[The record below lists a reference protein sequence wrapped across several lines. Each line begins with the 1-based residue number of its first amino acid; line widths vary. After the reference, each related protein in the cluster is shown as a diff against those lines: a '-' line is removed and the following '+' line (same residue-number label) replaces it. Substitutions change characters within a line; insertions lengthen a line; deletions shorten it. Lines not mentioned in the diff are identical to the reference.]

1 MIKRKSSLG
10 SAALVAGIAYLIMMA
25 SPLTEFLVYNKLVIS
40 QEAAQTVQNILTH
53 QALFNIGIFGYL
65 VNFMGDILSAWAL
78 YILLKP
84 VNANLSLLAAWVKL
98 VYAVISLVSV
108 LNLLNVVELLQRP
121 DYLKV
126 FGPEQLRAQA
136 MLSLK
141 SFRNGW
147 SFAFIFFG
155 IHLLLVGYLAFRS
168 GYIPRVIGIFIA
180 IAGFGWLVDNVQPYL
195 YPRYEV
201 NIGMF
206 TGLGELIFMFWLLI
220 KGTRI
225 KDIPGIV

>member
-1 MIKRKSSLG
+1 M
-10 SAALVAGIAYLIMMA
+10 AGIAYLIMIA
-25 SPLTEFLVYNKLVIS
+25 SPLTEALVYNKLVDS
-40 QEAAQTVQNILTH
+40 RDVAQTARNILTH

-65 VNFMGDILSAWAL
+65 INFMGDILSAWAL

-84 VNANLSLLAAWVKL
+84 VNANLSLLTAWVKL
-98 VYAVISLVSV
+98 VYAVISLVAV
-108 LNLLNVVELLQRP
+108 LNLLNVVDLLQRP
-121 DYLKV
+121 DYLQV
-126 FGPEQLRAQA
+126 FEPEQLRAQA

-141 SFRNGW
+141 AFRNGW

-168 GYIPRVIGIFIA
+168 GYIPRLIGIFIS
-180 IAGFGWLVDNVQPYL
+180 IAGFGWLADNVQPYL
-195 YPRYEV
+195 YPQHEV

-220 KGTRI
+220 KGGRI
-225 KDIPGIV
+225 RDVDSE